1 MILEIMS
8 SFEEQLD
15 NNFPM
20 HLEVEPLTPAW
31 LARYATPPNETL
43 ADKKARLNR
52 KRQAKYRHRHRSA
65 KVHTMPT
72 ETMAVHATPPVGTSN
87 RYRDAQHAHNLTSG
101 INGSEQPQTRPVNI
115 DTTENN
121 VPVTNTVHLT
131 QTGIDL
137 EATASTV
144 EMSSTIAWMARY
156 ATPEEETPA
165 ERTTRLKRKYQATYY
180 RRRRALSVPNSVPS
194 VRQTNRSSRPV
205 SMETSI
211 IDIQIPL
218 RQRWET
224 IRRQRLIRRHG
235 TRTLRQGLGYHDAY
249 IQPQR
254 HYLGVREPC
263 PYCAAEKWFGET
275 GTLCCNGGQVILPP
289 FAEPPR
295 ELCELFTNSRFMQ
308 NIRTY
313 NNAFAF
319 TSMGASLRAH
329 DQVRQDR
336 TVADGR
342 GVYTYRVQGALCHRI
357 GMLGQLPGRAPQYAQ
372 LYFHDSSAE
381 EQRNG
386 VIEARVARSNKM
398 DRLIVATLQQILD
411 QHNELA
417 RLFQHAYERM
427 TQQEDVQLHIHARL
441 PGLDLRRYN
450 RPTADEIGDIF
461 ISNNA
466 GKPRDIILQSRST
479 GGLIRVYETHQ
490 LYDAMH
496 FPLLHPYGEVGWTFD
511 IPKAA
516 RKDNTHSARE
526 NRSAVEESADVIN
539 EQPTRSFRQI
549 NLREYAAYRMCTRA
563 GEMSLIHRAGRL
575 MQQYAVDQCCK
586 IEEQRL
592 KYHRDHQA
600 QLRADAYS
608 GIIDFAGLADQQL
621 HGEPIGNHRNLGQA
635 GTRIILAPSFPGG
648 DRFMRAQYQ
657 DSMAIVRA
665 IGKPDLFI
673 TVTCNPKWPEVTEA
687 LLPRQ
692 QAADRPD
699 LTVRVFRL
707 KLKAIFEDLSAG
719 VLGLEIAQIHVI
731 EFQKHGLPHAH
742 CLIILGDTD
751 KPRSAADYD
760 RLVSAEIPDQANEEL
775 YETVSKCMM
784 HGPCGRS
791 NPQAP
796 CMKDGVCS
804 KRFPK
809 QYTKETRQAEDG
821 YPVYRRR
828 NDGRKVVV
836 KGVELDNRYVVPYNP
851 WLCHKYNCHINV
863 EICASVASIKYLKKY
878 LFKGCDHVAFSTDTQ
893 SCDEIQQYQDAR
905 YISASQAMWVIF
917 GFEMQAKTVTVVQL
931 PIHLE
936 HQHRITFQPNENH
949 RDRYTSEESD
959 QNRILRALE
968 QFQAFRLIEKYLRES
983 TPSKTLTSISGMP
996 QLADFHQ
1003 FIPID
1008 QLLSDQTSVNIHIDA
1023 ERSYSINTL
1032 DETLASLHLLNV
1044 EQRLVYDVVT
1054 AAVDRHESE
1063 FEGLPEEH
1071 RKLFFLDGPDG
1082 TGKSFLLEKILAYT
1096 RRQSKIALAAASSGI
1111 AALLLTGGKTVH
1123 STFKLPL
1130 ALDENSTCNI
1140 PVQSSLANLMRQ
1152 AALIV

>member
-1 MILEIMS
+1 
-8 SFEEQLD
+8 
-15 NNFPM
+15 
-20 HLEVEPLTPAW
+20 
-31 LARYATPPNETL
+31 
-43 ADKKARLNR
+43 
-52 KRQAKYRHRHRSA
+52 
-65 KVHTMPT
+65 
-72 ETMAVHATPPVGTSN
+72 
-87 RYRDAQHAHNLTSG
+87 
-101 INGSEQPQTRPVNI
+101 
-115 DTTENN
+115 
-121 VPVTNTVHLT
+121 
-131 QTGIDL
+131 
-137 EATASTV
+137 
-144 EMSSTIAWMARY
+144 
-156 ATPEEETPA
+156 
-165 ERTTRLKRKYQATYY
+165 
-180 RRRRALSVPNSVPS
+180 
-194 VRQTNRSSRPV
+194 
-205 SMETSI
+205 
-211 IDIQIPL
+211 
-218 RQRWET
+218 
-224 IRRQRLIRRHG
+224 
-235 TRTLRQGLGYHDAY
+235 
-249 IQPQR
+249 
-254 HYLGVREPC
+254 
-263 PYCAAEKWFGET
+263 
-275 GTLCCNGGQVILPP
+275 
-289 FAEPPR
+289 
-295 ELCELFTNSRFMQ
+295 
-308 NIRTY
+308 
-313 NNAFAF
+313 
-319 TSMGASLRAH
+319 
-329 DQVRQDR
+329 
-336 TVADGR
+336 
-342 GVYTYRVQGALCHRI
+342 
-357 GMLGQLPGRAPQYAQ
+357 
-372 LYFHDSSAE
+372 
-381 EQRNG
+381 
-386 VIEARVARSNKM
+386 
-398 DRLIVATLQQILD
+398 
-411 QHNELA
+411 
-417 RLFQHAYERM
+417 
-427 TQQEDVQLHIHARL
+427 
-441 PGLDLRRYN
+441 
-450 RPTADEIGDIF
+450 
-461 ISNNA
+461 
-466 GKPRDIILQSRST
+466 
-479 GGLIRVYETHQ
+479 
-490 LYDAMH
+490 
-496 FPLLHPYGEVGWTFD
+496 
-511 IPKAA
+511 
-516 RKDNTHSARE
+516 
-526 NRSAVEESADVIN
+526 
-539 EQPTRSFRQI
+539 
-549 NLREYAAYRMCTRA
+549 
-563 GEMSLIHRAGRL
+563 MSLIHRAGRL

-608 GIIDFAGLADQQL
+608 GIMDFAGLADQQL

-719 VLGLEIAQIHVI
+719 VLGLEIARIHVI
-731 EFQKHGLPHAH
+731 EFQKRGLPHAH

-760 RLVSAEIPDQANEEL
+760 RLVLAEIPDQANEEL
-775 YETVSKCMM
+775 NETVSKCMM

-804 KRFPK
+804 KWFPK

-863 EICASVASIKYLKKY
+863 EICASVASIKYLHKY

-936 HQHRITFQPNENH
+936 HQHRITFQPNENLAANDPGARNLTYQEVPTYYRFDKPTHRLPWYDGPGMQWVPRIREFCIVVGRMVYCSMSQMERYCLRLLLCYRKGPTSFEDLRTVDGTVFASYQEAATMAGLFQDDLEWDRAMQEAVTFQMPSQLRNLFAVILSQGLAQNPRRLWDTYVDHLCEDFHWQH

-968 QFQAFRLIEKYLRES
+968 QFQALRLIEKYLRES

-1008 QLLSDQTSVNIHIDA
+1008 QLLSDQTSVNMHIDA

-1032 DETLASLHLLNV
+1032 DETLASLHMLNV
-1044 EQRLVYDVVT
+1044 EQRLVYDVVA

-1071 RKLFFLDGPDG
+1071 RNLFFLDGPGG

-1152 AALIV
+1152 AALIVWDEASMSSRYALEAVDRTLQDIVGVHRPFGGKVLLLCGDFRQILPIVPKGTDAQVIQQCLKKSALWEQFKGDDVLLPRILCDSNDANIPFQIRRKQFPIQVCFAMTINKAQGQSLQHLGLYTD